1 MHRISNLSPLN
12 MKNILFTTYHLC
24 IVIVN
29 IYVLERQNMRVFSL
43 NLDVK
48 RKENTKISSL
58 TECGDLLG
66 GGDSLTVAPV
76 RVLVRHAH
84 CRLQGVHIT
93 VSAMVQGVYR
103 VCGLTA
109 GRVCTELPRGVARP
123 GPVVLHRHHAATGR
137 TLGTPGTQQS
147 YSWWRIGEVVLSRRR
162 PILGHSPG

>member
-1 MHRISNLSPLN
+1 

-29 IYVLERQNMRVFSL
+29 IYVLECQNMRVFSL

-66 GGDSLTVAPV
+66 GGDGLTVAPV

-93 VSAMVQGVYR
+93 VSAMVCHTVQGVWSH
-103 VCGLTA
+103 C
-109 GRVCTELPRGVARP
+109 RP
-123 GPVVLHRHHAATGR
+123 GV
-137 TLGTPGTQQS
+137 
-147 YSWWRIGEVVLSRRR
+147 Y
-162 PILGHSPG
+162 

>member
-66 GGDSLTVAPV
+66 GGDGLTVAPV

-93 VSAMVQGVYR
+93 VSAMVCHTVQGVWSHW
-103 VCGLTA
+103 
-109 GRVCTELPRGVARP
+109 RP
-123 GPVVLHRHHAATGR
+123 GV
-137 TLGTPGTQQS
+137 
-147 YSWWRIGEVVLSRRR
+147 Y
-162 PILGHSPG
+162 